1 MFKKSKPIAPVKP
14 VAVAPKSRFEI
25 RVNSSV
31 VKIVYAGADDTKVLT
46 EMATLCC
53 QMWPILSDA
62 KSLYLSFIL
71 SDDSKAEDVIVSF
84 NR

>member
-1 MFKKSKPIAPVKP
+1 MFKKSKPIAPAKSVP
-14 VAVAPKSRFEI
+14 AAPKSRYEI
-25 RVNSSV
+25 RVNATV
-31 VKIVYAGADDTKVLT
+31 VKIVYASADDTKTLS

-71 SDDSKAEDVIVSF
+71 SDDSDSEDVIVSF